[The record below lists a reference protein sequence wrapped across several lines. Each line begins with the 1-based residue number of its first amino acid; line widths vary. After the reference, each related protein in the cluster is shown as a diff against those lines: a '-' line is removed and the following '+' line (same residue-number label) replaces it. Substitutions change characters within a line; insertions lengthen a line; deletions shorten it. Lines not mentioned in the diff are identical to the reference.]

1 MGQRVGGRMLIVTKK
16 DPRAVHIF
24 TRRLEDHRMI
34 VEVWTDPN
42 GSMPAMP
49 LSEAG
54 RVMSAAGGFNIN
66 PWVEEH
72 LRRLG

>member
-1 MGQRVGGRMLIVTKK
+1 MIVTKR
-16 DPRAVHIF
+16 DPREVHIF
-24 TRRLEDHRMI
+24 TRNLGEHRAV
-34 VEVWTDPN
+34 VEIWTDAN

-54 RVMSAAGGFNIN
+54 RVMSAAGGFDIN